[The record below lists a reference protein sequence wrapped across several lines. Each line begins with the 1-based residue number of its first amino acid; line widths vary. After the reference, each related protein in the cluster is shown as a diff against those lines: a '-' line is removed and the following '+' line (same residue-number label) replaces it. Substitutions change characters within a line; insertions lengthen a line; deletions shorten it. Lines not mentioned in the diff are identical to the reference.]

1 MLSQLAHNTE
11 PSRVRLCPGCE
22 LPVDVIAVKQGKT
35 AYCPRCGSE
44 LYRGGRP
51 TLSGNLA
58 IALTCLL
65 LFIPS
70 HFFNF
75 LSIRLFGQMIPAT
88 LFTGVSTLFNEGYIF
103 LSLLVAFCSSLAP
116 LLVCGSVVTAHIAMH
131 THSFK
136 LLKRSLWIVHHLKHW
151 VMIDVFL
158 ISVAISCFK
167 LQDYSDIHVGTG
179 LYGLVLL
186 QLFTVLLVTR
196 VNIRRYWEG
205 YKHESEFPFEH
216 KDIQCATCHLS
227 QPNAPYC
234 VRCETTLAHRTPNS
248 IAKTW
253 GYLVAA
259 SIAIIPANLIPISI
273 LLTNG
278 KRLEDTIFSGVA
290 ALIKNGMSGIA
301 IIIFVASIVVPV
313 AKILGLSYILL
324 AVKFKRRIF
333 HRQRMTIYFVVKWI
347 GKWSM
352 MDLFVI
358 SIMMS
363 LVDRGQ
369 ILDFTPGYG
378 AVAFGIVVVLTM
390 LAADSFDPRFIWE
403 NYNQSNSSKTTPT
416 QQEPF
421 NE

>member
-1 MLSQLAHNTE
+1 MSLAPHNAQ
-11 PSRVRLCPGCE
+11 PSKVRLCQGCE
-22 LPVDVIAVKQGKT
+22 LPVDIIDVELGKS
-35 AYCPRCGSE
+35 AFCPRCGTQ

-51 TLSGNLA
+51 SLSGNLA

-88 LFTGVSTLFNEGYIF
+88 LPSGIISLFEEGFVF
-103 LSLLVAFCSSLAP
+103 LALLVAFCSSIAP
-116 LLVCGSVVTAHIAMH
+116 LLVCSSVVAAHIALKIRA
-131 THSFK
+131 FK
-136 LLKRSLWIVHHLKHW
+136 LLKPALWIIQHLKHW

-167 LQDYSDIHVGTG
+167 LQDYSDLFVGVG
-179 LYGLVLL
+179 LYGLILL
-186 QLFTVLLVTR
+186 QLFTVLLVSR
-196 VNIRRYWEG
+196 VSVRRYWEA
-205 YKHESEFPFEH
+205 YQAESEYPFEH
-216 KDIQCATCHLS
+216 KDVHCTVCHLS
-227 QPNAPYC
+227 QPNNDKC
-234 VRCETTLAHRTPNS
+234 VRCHHSLAHRTPNS
-248 IAKTW
+248 MQKTAA
-253 GYLVAA
+253 YLLAA
-259 SIAIIPANLIPISI
+259 SIAIFPANLIPISI

-290 ALIKNGMSGIA
+290 ALVKNGMSGIA
-301 IIIFVASIVVPV
+301 LIIFVASIVVPV
-313 AKILGLSYILL
+313 AKIIGLAYILL

-333 HRQRMTIYFVVKWI
+333 HRQRMIIYFVVKWI

-358 SIMMS
+358 SIMMT

-390 LAADSFDPRFIWE
+390 LAADSFDPRFIWD
-403 NYNQSNSSKTTPT
+403 NYDESRNRPSKKLK
-416 QQEPF
+416 QQESF